1 MAGYIQNTD
10 QVFPVKKKK
19 KKKQYNTENQF
30 VLISTFQIPLTL
42 CYTPALSVMQNSAK
56 ERIKDVQTKQEPRDM
71 LLCADTQ
78 LHRETEVQI
87 QSSAPEST

>member
-1 MAGYIQNTD
+1 
-10 QVFPVKKKK
+10 
-19 KKKQYNTENQF
+19 
-30 VLISTFQIPLTL
+30 
-42 CYTPALSVMQNSAK
+42 MQNSAK

-78 LHRETEVQI
+78 LHQETEVQT